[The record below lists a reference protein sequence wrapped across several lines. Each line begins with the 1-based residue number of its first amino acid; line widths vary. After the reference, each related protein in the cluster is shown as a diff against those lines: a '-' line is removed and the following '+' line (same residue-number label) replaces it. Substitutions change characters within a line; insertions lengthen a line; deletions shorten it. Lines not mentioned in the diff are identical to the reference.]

1 MIGALLSFL
10 LTIALS
16 AFVAAAPGPQAYTRT
31 TGAGGVT
38 VKVIYAPPE
47 YFQAAKDPEGA
58 QRWRP
63 EEQIVFLVTLD
74 THAGDLMAF
83 DPVKNVRLG
92 IRTTGGATKGYAPV
106 KWEATSDG
114 SHHRAGALIFPATVS
129 GVKLLGPGVTAIIL
143 VISNLAGVPTR
154 SFEWVLPVR

>member
-1 MIGALLSFL
+1 MIGALLGFL
-10 LTIALS
+10 LTVALS

-31 TGAGGVT
+31 SGAGGVT

-63 EEQIVFLVTLD
+63 EEQVVFLVTLD
-74 THAGDLMAF
+74 AHAGDLMAF
-83 DPVKNVRLG
+83 DPVKNIRLG

-114 SHHRAGALIFPATVS
+114 SHHRAGALIFP
-129 GVKLLGPGVTAIIL
+129 GVAQGVRVIGPGVSAITL
-143 VISNLAGVPTR
+143 VISNLAGVPAR
-154 SFEWVLPVR
+154 SFEWVLSVR